1 MNELMH
7 TPGLEP
13 DWSESISVGNF
24 IYETEF
30 HKLKQPLFTKEYKIF
45 LVTNGSGSLLLNG
58 KSFPLF
64 ESCVFF
70 VYAGT
75 TFELSGTSDFEY
87 MYISFT
93 GEALEGMLES
103 FNISEDEPVYYNLAS
118 LKEFWF
124 SSHRR
129 ARKAYYIAIT
139 KGTLFYTISFLTP
152 EHKNPDFKDKEPYA
166 LIFSY
171 INAHYTELDFCLK
184 KVAYTFSYTPKYLS
198 AVFYK
203 EKGLCF
209 KDYLAQKRINHA
221 LSLIERDDLTSISE
235 IACLSGFSDP
245 LYFSKVFKKITK
257 YTPSDFIAEHK
268 KKRIKTERVQKPH

>member
-1 MNELMH
+1 MTELMH

-13 DWSESISVGNF
+13 DYSESISVTNF

-30 HKLKQPLFTKEYKIF
+30 HKLSQPLFTKEYKVF
-45 LVTNGSGSLLLNG
+45 LVTNGSGTLTLNE

-64 ESCVFF
+64 ESSVFF
-70 VYAGT
+70 IFAGT
-75 TFELSGTSDFEY
+75 TFELSGSSDFEY
-87 MYISFT
+87 MHISFS
-93 GEALEGMLES
+93 GEYTEKMMES
-103 FNISEDEPVYYNLAS
+103 FNISPDEPVYYNLAP

-124 SSHRR
+124 SSHQR
-129 ARKAYYIAIT
+129 ARKAYFIAIT

-152 EHKNPDFKDKEPYA
+152 EHKNPDFKDKDLYG

-221 LSLIERDDLTSISE
+221 LSLIERDNLTSISE
-235 IACLSGFSDP
+235 IAALSGFSDP

-257 YTPSDFIAEHK
+257 YTPSDFIATHK
-268 KKRIKTERVQKPH
+268 KK

>member
-1 MNELMH
+1 MTDSIN

-13 DWSESISVGNF
+13 DWSERISVHNF
-24 IYETEF
+24 IHETEF

-45 LVTNGSGSLLLNG
+45 LVTNGSGELILG
-58 KSFPLF
+58 EKRFPLF
-64 ESCVFF
+64 ESCVF
-70 VYAGT
+70 VLCEDT
-75 TFELSGTSDFEY
+75 TFELSGTSEFEY
-87 MYISFT
+87 MHISFR
-93 GEALEGMLES
+93 GEHCLKMLES
-103 FNISEDEPVYYNLAS
+103 FNISPSEPVYYNLAP

-124 SSHRR
+124 SSHQRARR
-129 ARKAYYIAIT
+129 AYYVAIT

-152 EHKNPDFKDKEPYA
+152 EHKNPDFKGKDLYS

-171 INAHYTELDFCLK
+171 INAHYTEPDFCLK

-221 LSLIERDDLTSISE
+221 LSLIERDNLTSISE
-235 IACLSGFSDP
+235 ISALSGFSDP
-245 LYFSKVFKKITK
+245 LYFSKVFKRITK
-257 YTPSDFIAEHK
+257 YTPSEFIAEHK
-268 KKRIKTERVQKPH
+268 NR